1 MHTLH
6 EFTLV
11 TQAGEYLTAIVALLS
26 FVPFW
31 KALNSRPKRH

>member
-11 TQAGEYLTAIVALLS
+11 TQAGEYVTAIVALICFAL
-26 FVPFW
+26 FF